1 MNSDHY
7 SLDIH
12 KHRFACWCA
21 ATAASQVKTFRFSV
35 ETGRKLI
42 ELGAGQHESADE
54 GKFLKTIQSIQIFT
68 AQSQFDD
75 WHATVIDCMLSN
87 SNLQGVLDEENK
99 KKKKTKAAFILDQS
113 NFTYGIAA
121 KLLNCYLKA
130 FYLESLDSEFG
141 SLIHP
146 PIDRLLFQGL
156 VERDKGREFFDF
168 QKFVDE
174 RHLSGYPKLPAW
186 TSLDESAYKAII
198 SKIKLYLETLGS
210 ESLWQIEE
218 AWKGHQ

>member
-1 MNSDHY
+1 MY

-21 ATAASQVKTFRFSV
+21 ATAASQVKTFRFRV

-42 ELGAGQHESADE
+42 ELGAGQHEPPNES
-54 GKFLKTIQSIQIFT
+54 KFLKTIRSIQVFT

-75 WHATVIDCMLSN
+75 WHTTVIENMLGN
-87 SNLQGVLDEENK
+87 SHLQGVLDEENK
-99 KKKKTKAAFILDQS
+99 RKQKTKATFILDQS

-130 FYLESLDSEFG
+130 FYLESLESGFG
-141 SLIHP
+141 RLIHP

-156 VERDKGREFFDF
+156 VEEDEGREFFVF

-186 TSLDESAYKAII
+186 TSLDKIAYIAIV
-198 SKIKLYLETLGS
+198 SRIKLYLENS
-210 ESLWQIEE
+210 EIESLWQIEE

>member
-1 MNSDHY
+1 MNSDLY

-42 ELGAGQHESADE
+42 ELGAGPQEPPDESS
-54 GKFLKTIQSIQIFT
+54 FLNTIRSIQGFT

-75 WHATVIDCMLSN
+75 WHAAVIESMRSN
-87 SNLQGVLDEENK
+87 YNLQVVLDEENK
-99 KKKKTKAAFILDQS
+99 KKGKNKRVYILDRS

-130 FYLESLDSEFG
+130 FYLESLESVFG
-141 SLIHP
+141 RLIHP
-146 PIDRLLFQGL
+146 PVDRLLLRGL
-156 VERDKGREFFDF
+156 VERDKGRGFFDF

-174 RHLSGYPKLPAW
+174 KYLSGSPRLPAW
-186 TSLDESAYKAII
+186 TLLDEIAYKTVV
-198 SKIKLYLETLGS
+198 SRIKLYLETMGIG
-210 ESLWQIEE
+210 SLWKIEE